1 MLLDKE
7 VEVIIGSTMLKYY
20 INLGYAISHKGE
32 KIKIKVEHLSLGSK
46 TILNVKCDICGTIK
60 KLSYDK
66 YNKNI
71 KNTGI
76 YSCNNSC
83 SSFKNKQTNLIKYG
97 FECALKNSIIKNK
110 IEQTCIDTYG
120 TKTPFSNE
128 NVKTKIKNTLFK
140 NYGVT
145 NPNKSDIVKEKIKK
159 TNLERFGVEHNMHN
173 KEVFEKNQIS
183 SCLLKTH
190 DLTGLKYRGTYE
202 KDFLDYCINNN
213 ISIESG
219 MTIKYFFDNKAKV
232 YYPDFYLKSLNLI
245 IEIKSNYIYE
255 KDLQKN
261 LAKQK
266 SCLDQGYN
274 FIFIIDKKYET
285 FSHLIQS

>member
-1 MLLDKE
+1 MKINMLIRDYFPK
-7 VEVIIGSTMLKYY
+7 GTDF
-20 INLGYAISHKGE
+20 NLVSKSEMKRVQNELNERIHK
-32 KIKIKVEHLSLGSK
+32 
-46 TILNVKCDICGTIK
+46 TLNWE
-60 KLSYDK
+60 S
-66 YNKNI
+66 
-71 KNTGI
+71 
-76 YSCNNSC
+76 
-83 SSFKNKQTNLIKYG
+83 
-97 FECALKNSIIKNK
+97 
-110 IEQTCIDTYG
+110 
-120 TKTPFSNE
+120 P
-128 NVKTKIKNTLFK
+128 
-140 NYGVT
+140 
-145 NPNKSDIVKEKIKK
+145 
-159 TNLERFGVEHNMHN
+159 

-274 FIFIIDKKYET
+274 FIFIIDNA
-285 FSHLIQS
+285 LQSLFLYFAV